1 MKLTLE
7 GLFNIFVK
15 PKNLDNTVKLTPLK
29 SQNNESMEVIHD
41 QPEILKPI
49 KKTTTQSKK
58 VK

>member
-41 QPEILKPI
+41 QPKILKPI

>member
-29 SQNNESMEVIHD
+29 SQNNKSMEVIHD

-49 KKTTTQSKK
+49 KKTITQSKK
-58 VK
+58 GK